1 MIIRTIAEAD
11 FINMVANGLARGV
24 SKMAAQKEW
33 IPRHFVPAKCP
44 DRSSLY
50 SIKHE
55 FEDGTRY
62 YLHVEQMAE
71 AFRANGIRVIGNKV
85 FAKRINEPVY

>member
-1 MIIRTIAEAD
+1 MIVRTFAKAA
-11 FINMVANGLARGV
+11 FLNMVANGLARGV
-24 SKMAAQKEW
+24 SKMAAQEEW
-33 IPRHFVPAKCP
+33 IPKHFVPAKRP
-44 DRSSLY
+44 DRSSIY

-62 YLHVEQMAE
+62 YLHAEEMAE

-85 FAKRINEPVY
+85 FAKRINERVY